1 MTIKIL
7 VTLFMGI
14 CAGGAIGY
22 VMGYNK
28 GGR

>member
-7 VTLFMGI
+7 AALFMGI

-22 VMGYNK
+22 VIGYNK
-28 GGR
+28 ERD